1 MAVLNKFQPFVAA
14 AMNGVHDFSADT
26 LMIALTNTVPT
37 VAMATLSQ
45 ITEIDYTNLSSRVIT
60 TTSSTQTSG
69 TYRLILVDLVLIAS
83 GTVPDFRYVVL
94 YNDSAASKELIGWY
108 DYASVVQMVATD
120 TFTVDFSPTNGA
132 ISLV

>member
-69 TYRLILVDLVLIAS
+69 TYRLILVDLVLMAS

>member
-1 MAVLNKFQPFVAA
+1 MAVLNKFRPFVAA
-14 AMNGVHDFSADT
+14 VMNGVHDFSADT

-60 TTSSTQTSG
+60 TTSSTETSG

-94 YNDSAASKELIGWY
+94 YNDSATNKELIGWY
-108 DYASVVQMVATD
+108 DYGSVVQMIATE
-120 TFTVDFSPTNGA
+120 TFTVDFHPTNGA
-132 ISLV
+132 LSLV